1 MIDFFLSVDAENELA
16 GGSLTMIFFPLQGIL
31 TLKRGGI
38 GRGSI
43 IAGCR
48 SGIIFF

>member
-1 MIDFFLSVDAENELA
+1 MINFFSVDAGNELA

-31 TLKRGGI
+31 TLKLGGG

-43 IAGCR
+43 IAGCC
-48 SGIIFF
+48 SVIIFF